1 MQRPTNSNRA
11 CDDHHVID
19 IMQESQA
26 KHSPRRKTEGLTDLP
41 LFEGPSLYQKMSR
54 SRSSEKWIHVIPV
67 IVFLCIFILWWF
79 SYPVNLEFKDG
90 RIMAVH
96 RIEMA
101 DPLDETRVEFTILAS
116 TTPPNTSISQIPTL
130 SIETEAQ
137 PVSPTD

>member
-1 MQRPTNSNRA
+1 
-11 CDDHHVID
+11 
-19 IMQESQA
+19 
-26 KHSPRRKTEGLTDLP
+26 
-41 LFEGPSLYQKMSR
+41 
-54 SRSSEKWIHVIPV
+54 
-67 IVFLCIFILWWF
+67 
-79 SYPVNLEFKDG
+79 
-90 RIMAVH
+90 MAVH